1 MLKEY
6 FNDLAAYN
14 SWADQKAMDWLCQIT
29 DEQWEQTNVSSFSS
43 IRQTAVHIASAEKIW
58 IDFWTQAA
66 DPVYLSAN
74 FTGSRNELLR
84 IWKTASNGLETYIKS
99 HPEEELGQSVRFI
112 YPNGNT
118 GQMPYYQTFAH
129 IVNHSTYHRGQL
141 VTLLRQAGYNQFSS
155 IDLATYYIQREKK
168 SNTKNEH
175 PFICV

>member
-1 MLKEY
+1 MLKPY

-14 SWADQKAMDWLCQIT
+14 SWADQKAMNWLTQIT
-29 DEQWEQTNVSSFSS
+29 DEQWEQVNISSFCS

-58 IDFWTQAA
+58 IDFWTSAP
-66 DPVYLSAN
+66 DPVYLSAD
-74 FTGSRNELLR
+74 FTGTKNELLA
-84 IWKTASNGLETYIKS
+84 IWKAASNGLKTYING
-99 HPEEELGQSVRFI
+99 HPKEEFMRPVSFI

-155 IDLATYYIQREKK
+155 IDLATFYIQKE
-168 SNTKNEH
+168 S
-175 PFICV
+175 II

>member
-1 MLKEY
+1 MLKQY
-6 FNDLAAYN
+6 FTDLAAYN
-14 SWADQKAMDWLCQIT
+14 SWADQKAMDWLRQIT
-29 DEQWEQTNVSSFSS
+29 DEQWEQVNVSSFSS

-58 IDFWTQAA
+58 IDFWTKAA

-74 FTGSRNELLR
+74 FTGSKNELFT
-84 IWKTASNGLETYIKS
+84 IWKAASNGLEAFIKD
-99 HPEEELGQSVRFI
+99 HPANHMDESVSFI

-155 IDLATYYIQREKK
+155 IDLATFYIQKE
-168 SNTKNEH
+168 S
-175 PFICV
+175 IV

>member
-1 MLKEY
+1 MLKQY
-6 FNDLAAYN
+6 FTDLAAYN
-14 SWADQKAMDWLCQIT
+14 SWADEKAIDWLSQIT
-29 DEQWEQTNVSSFSS
+29 DEQWEQVNVSSFCS

-58 IDFWTQAA
+58 IDFWTKAA

-74 FTGSRNELLR
+74 FTGNKDELLS
-84 IWKTASNGLETYIKS
+84 IWKAASEGLETYIKG
-99 HPEEELGQSVRFI
+99 HPEEEFMRSVSFI

-155 IDLATYYIQREKK
+155 IDLATY
-168 SNTKNEH
+168 
-175 PFICV
+175 FILNYGSI